1 MTELKLI
8 NVWKTYKHQTVA
20 LQNISLTVP
29 SGQFLV
35 ILGSSGAGK
44 STMMRILNGLE
55 IPSQGQVIIDGIELN
70 PQNLKAIRTR
80 VGVVFQQFNL
90 VDRLNVMTN
99 ILSGRLGRRN
109 WLLSSLFL
117 FPKRDI
123 QLAHWALTRV
133 GLVGKA
139 WTRADQLSG
148 GQQQRV
154 GIARALAQEPTLILA
169 DEPVASLDPV
179 TSVEIMSLLKEICQ
193 EQGITVVANLHQL
206 EYARNYADRIIGLNQ
221 GQIVFDGSPAELTP
235 QAEAAIYQRQTFVKE
250 SSHDLVL
257 ADS

>member
-1 MTELKLI
+1 MTELNLI
-8 NVWKTYKHQTVA
+8 NVCKTYKHQMVA
-20 LQNISLTVP
+20 LQEINLSVP
-29 SGQFLV
+29 SGQFLI

-44 STMMRILNGLE
+44 STLMRILNGLE
-55 IPSQGQVIIDGIELN
+55 LPSRGRVIIDGIELK

-80 VGVVFQQFNL
+80 IGVVFQQFNL

-99 ILSGRLGRRN
+99 VLVGRLGRRH

-117 FPKRDI
+117 FPKSDMR
-123 QLAHWALTRV
+123 LAHWALARV
-133 GLVGKA
+133 GLVDKA
-139 WTRADQLSG
+139 WARADQLSG

-154 GIARALAQEPTLILA
+154 GIARALAQEPNLILA

-179 TSVEIMSLLKEICQ
+179 TSVEIMSLLKEICR
-193 EQGITVVANLHQL
+193 EQGITIVANLHQL
-206 EYARNYADRIIGLNQ
+206 EYARDYADRIIGLNQ
-221 GQIVFDGSPAELTP
+221 GRIVFDGSPADLTS
-235 QAEAAIYQRQTFVKE
+235 QAEAAIYQRHTFAKE

>member
-250 SSHDLVL
+250 SSHDLLL